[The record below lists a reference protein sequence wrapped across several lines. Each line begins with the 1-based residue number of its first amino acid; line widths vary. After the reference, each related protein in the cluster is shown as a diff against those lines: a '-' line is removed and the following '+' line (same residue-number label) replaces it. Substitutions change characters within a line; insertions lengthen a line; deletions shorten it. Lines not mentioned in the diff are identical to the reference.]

1 MKILAID
8 TTTFLGS
15 VALVEDD
22 RLVSAL
28 QQGTSVTYSE
38 RLISGIDH
46 LLQNANWAKDDLDLI
61 AVAVGP
67 GSFTGLRIGMATAKG
82 LAVALG
88 TPLVGVSSLCVMA
101 NSADVLDG
109 KVAAILDA
117 RRDEVYAAVY
127 QYKDGAYAK
136 TLMDECVLPPDKLC
150 AALKKIKGVKICV
163 GDGARRY
170 RNIFA
175 KKLKGEVAFP
185 HDAKNFPH
193 AGYLATLARER
204 YEEKGAD
211 EAEDLAP
218 NYIRISDAEIG
229 FKGRHSKKSK
239 KGRKR

>member
-22 RLVSAL
+22 QLVSAL

-38 RLISGIDH
+38 RLIAGIDH
-46 LLQNANWAKDDLDLI
+46 LLANANWTKDDIDLI
-61 AVAVGP
+61 AVAIGP

-82 LAVALG
+82 LATALG
-88 TPLVGVSSLCVMA
+88 KPLVGVSSMCVMA
-101 NSADVLDG
+101 NSADVLTG

-127 QYKDGAYAK
+127 QYKDGAYVK
-136 TLMDECVLPPDKLC
+136 TLMDECVTPPDKLC
-150 AALKKIKGVKICV
+150 AALKEIKGAKICV

-170 RNIFA
+170 RDLFA
-175 KKLKGEVAFP
+175 KKLKDEAIFP

-193 AGYLATLARER
+193 AAYLATLARQQYER
-204 YEEKGAD
+204 NGEDAV
-211 EAEDLAP
+211 EDLAP
-218 NYIRISDAEIG
+218 NYVRISDAEIG
-229 FKGRHSKKSK
+229 FRGRHAK
-239 KGRKR
+239 KGKKK